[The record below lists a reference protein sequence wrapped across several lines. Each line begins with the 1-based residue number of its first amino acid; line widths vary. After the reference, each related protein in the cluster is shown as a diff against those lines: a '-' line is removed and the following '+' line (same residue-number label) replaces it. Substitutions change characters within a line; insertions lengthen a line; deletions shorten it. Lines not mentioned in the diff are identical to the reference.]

1 VLTKFHFAPRRG
13 AAVYL
18 ILAGLLAGSIPVW
31 SVTDADTAEVK
42 LEAIELGKQRPGS
55 RVQFSAGEVNGW
67 MRNQAKARVPQGARN
82 LRIDLA
88 ANRATGSI
96 DLDFLKLQQGVN
108 GADPGWLMKN
118 LFAGEHPVTVTAR
131 FESANGRARVDV
143 ERVEISG
150 VAIEGRALDF
160 VIAQYVR
167 PTFPDVKVNEWFP
180 LRFGVD
186 RFAVAPGGLTVLMAG
201 RR

>member
-1 VLTKFHFAPRRG
+1 
-13 AAVYL
+13 
-18 ILAGLLAGSIPVW
+18 
-31 SVTDADTAEVK
+31 
-42 LEAIELGKQRPGS
+42 
-55 RVQFSAGEVNGW
+55 
-67 MRNQAKARVPQGARN
+67 
-82 LRIDLA
+82 
-88 ANRATGSI
+88 
-96 DLDFLKLQQGVN
+96 
-108 GADPGWLMKN
+108 MKN